1 MQEGEREEA
10 GRGSASRASRR
21 VQGLPPEE
29 TKSLDEVKR
38 EARKANAAKRKAADE
53 KKKVAAADEQSSPG
67 LDVQDA
73 HQVLLDDGPDEDLT
87 DDAVSVIA
95 GDEELKTPAL
105 GMPEEEVKI
114 LEDPAWRLEGSPNEV
129 SLVVDGVSDSPRPDE
144 EVEVLPE
151 GDVVLLD
158 KASLVKVEK
167 PLVTVQEDKELPGV
181 DPTVPVLETLGPLPI
196 ETPRRDLGASVA
208 EIQARDYVAEQVR
221 RWERAPSG
229 RISRP
234 SVEYTW
240 PAVTLDTAGW
250 QTAILTTAGYLRDWS
265 LPATSEDAWVV
276 ELLPERRMPAM
287 AQDLTAATIPPGLSS
302 PRESVAA
309 LQTLVCE
316 AGFEFTNLVPE
327 WFKTRAS
334 KIHRSKVYKLPGS
347 LCFQKESSRN
357 DLPDWIITLEM
368 PKEISS

>member
-29 TKSLDEVKR
+29 IKSLDEVKR
-38 EARKANAAKRKAADE
+38 EARKANAAKRKAAEE

-73 HQVLLDDGPDEDLT
+73 HQVLLDDGPDEDLP

-129 SLVVDGVSDSPRPDE
+129 SLVVDGVSDSPQPDE

-181 DPTVPVLETLGPLPI
+181 DPTVPVLETPGPLPI
-196 ETPRRDLGASVA
+196 ETPRRDLGVSVA
-208 EIQARDYVAEQVR
+208 EIQARDYVVEQVR

-229 RISRP
+229 RISPP
-234 SVEYTW
+234 SVE
-240 PAVTLDTAGW
+240 
-250 QTAILTTAGYLRDWS
+250 
-265 LPATSEDAWVV
+265 
-276 ELLPERRMPAM
+276 
-287 AQDLTAATIPPGLSS
+287 
-302 PRESVAA
+302 
-309 LQTLVCE
+309 
-316 AGFEFTNLVPE
+316 
-327 WFKTRAS
+327 
-334 KIHRSKVYKLPGS
+334 
-347 LCFQKESSRN
+347 
-357 DLPDWIITLEM
+357 
-368 PKEISS
+368 